1 MENTAVKKTTPL
13 LPRTQFL
20 PTGRRDA
27 DLIGI
32 IATAGGK
39 GRGKKDSGGTETT

>member
-20 PTGRRDA
+20 PTGRRD
-27 DLIGI
+27 
-32 IATAGGK
+32 GGK
-39 GRGKKDSGGTETT
+39 APEGNKEKSIWGKLQFWK